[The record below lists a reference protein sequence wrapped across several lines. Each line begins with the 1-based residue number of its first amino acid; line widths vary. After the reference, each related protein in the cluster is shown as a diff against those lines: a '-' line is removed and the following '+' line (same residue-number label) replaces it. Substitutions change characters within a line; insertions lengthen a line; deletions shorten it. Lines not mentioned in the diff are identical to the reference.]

1 MKIIDY
7 DYSGFTI
14 CADEESNVLEVLNGL
29 HTSKRFI
36 NQLFNMGSVKLNGSL
51 TKKSS
56 PVISGDIV
64 EILFLDEEVEYEMWD
79 EDLDIVYESSQLLII
94 SKPPFEAIHPTKS
107 HPRYT
112 TLNKVANYY
121 KRNGI
126 ARKIRF
132 VNRIDMETSGLVI
145 IAKNQFVDQQ
155 ISKQNEEGTIIKKY
169 LAVCS
174 GIVKG
179 EHGLIEKPVVDPEFA
194 STVKTIGDSG
204 REAVTEYWVKE
215 RYDDFTLVEI
225 RIHTGRS
232 HQIRLHFS
240 SIGHPLIGDILYGS
254 VSENINRH
262 ALHAYYLAFK
272 NPFTNELIELEIP
285 MAIDLEGLIYD
296 GSNLE

>member
-14 CADEESNVLEVLNGL
+14 GVDEELNVLEVLNGL
-29 HTSKRFI
+29 HTSKRYL
-36 NQLFNMGSVKLNGSL
+36 NQLFYTGSVKLNGSL

-56 PVISGDIV
+56 KVTTGDIIEV
-64 EILFLDEEVEYEMWD
+64 IFPEEEVEYETWN
-79 EDLDIVYESSQLLII
+79 EDLDIVYESSQLLVI

-107 HPRYT
+107 HPKYT

-121 KRNGI
+121 RRNGI

-132 VNRIDMETSGLVI
+132 INRIDMETSGLVI

-155 ISKQNEEGTIIKKY
+155 ISKQNEEGTMIKKY

-174 GIVKG
+174 GVL
-179 EHGLIEKPVVDPEFA
+179 EEDHGFIEKPVVDPDFA
-194 STVKTIGDSG
+194 STIKTIGDGG
-204 REAVTEYWVKE
+204 REAMTEYWVRE
-215 RYDDFTLVEI
+215 RYDDFILVEI

-240 SIGHPLIGDILYGS
+240 SIGHPLIGDILYGT

-262 ALHAYYLAFK
+262 ALHAYYLAFG
-272 NPFTNELIELEIP
+272 NPFTKELKEFKIP
-285 MAIDLEGLIYD
+285 IATDFEGLICD
-296 GSNLE
+296 GFNLE

>member
-14 CADEESNVLEVLNGL
+14 GVDEEFNVLEVLNGL
-29 HTSKRFI
+29 HTSKRYI
-36 NQLFNMGSVKLNGSL
+36 NQLFYTGSVKLNGSL

-56 PVISGDIV
+56 KVTTGDIIEV
-64 EILFLDEEVEYEMWD
+64 VFPEEEVEYETWN
-79 EDLDIVYESSQLLII
+79 EDLDIVYESSQLLVI

-121 KRNGI
+121 RRNGI

-132 VNRIDMETSGLVI
+132 INRIDMETSGLVI

-155 ISKQNEEGTIIKKY
+155 ISKQNEEGTMIKKY

-174 GIVKG
+174 GIL
-179 EHGLIEKPVVDPEFA
+179 EEDHGFIEKPVVDPDFA

-204 REAVTEYWVKE
+204 REAMTEYWVRE

-240 SIGHPLIGDILYGS
+240 SIGHSLIGDILYGS
-254 VSENINRH
+254 ASENINRH
-262 ALHAYYLAFK
+262 ALHAYYLAFE

-285 MAIDLEGLIYD
+285 IATDLEGLICD
-296 GSNLE
+296 GFNLE